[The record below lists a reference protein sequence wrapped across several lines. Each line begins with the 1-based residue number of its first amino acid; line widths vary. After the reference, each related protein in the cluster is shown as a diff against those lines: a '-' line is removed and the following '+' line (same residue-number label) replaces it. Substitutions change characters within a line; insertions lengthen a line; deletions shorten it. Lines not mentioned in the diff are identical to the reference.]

1 MPGFKATKIVMW
13 RYYMDESTKVKYSMI
28 LVRGIL
34 TGLILNLKNS
44 KHVIKGGGGS
54 LKGSTTPMIYL
65 GT

>member
-1 MPGFKATKIVMW
+1 
-13 RYYMDESTKVKYSMI
+13 MDESTKVKYSMI

-54 LKGSTTPMIYL
+54 LKRSTTPMIYL